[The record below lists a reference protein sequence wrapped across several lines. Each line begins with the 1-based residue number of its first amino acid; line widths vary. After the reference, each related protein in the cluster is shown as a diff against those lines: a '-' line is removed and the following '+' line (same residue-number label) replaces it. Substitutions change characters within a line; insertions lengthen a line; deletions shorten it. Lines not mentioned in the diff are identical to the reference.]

1 MYAKILFLHHQL
13 KLFMKSLFFVFA
25 FAGLIICTN
34 SFAQQI
40 TRKNLL
46 GIWSNGDQSKRNFSI
61 EFIDAL
67 HLIIRDSTYGTS
79 NGTYQ
84 FENRFG
90 KKLLVI
96 TLNKEGI
103 NHYDHYVLTFI
114 NADTLKFENTD
125 TNDPIGKKLPLP
137 SNFFLMKKRL

>member
-1 MYAKILFLHHQL
+1 
-13 KLFMKSLFFVFA
+13 MKSLFLIFA
-25 FAGLIICTN
+25 FTGLIISKN

-46 GIWSNGDQSKRNFSI
+46 GIWSNADQSKRNFSI
-61 EFIDAL
+61 EFIDTL
-67 HLIIRDSTYGTS
+67 HLIIRDSIYGTS
-79 NGTYQ
+79 NGTYKLKTDI
-84 FENRFG
+84 
-90 KKLLVI
+90 KKTLLI
-96 TLNKEGI
+96 ISLNKEGI

-125 TNDPIGKKLPLP
+125 TNDPIGQKLPLP